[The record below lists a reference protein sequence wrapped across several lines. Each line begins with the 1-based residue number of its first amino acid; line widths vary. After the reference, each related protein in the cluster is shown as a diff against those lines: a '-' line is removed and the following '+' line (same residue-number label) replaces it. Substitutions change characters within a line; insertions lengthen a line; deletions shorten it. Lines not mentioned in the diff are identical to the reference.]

1 MHPFPH
7 PPHLPARALAPSH
20 SRERELASMRVGR
33 WGGGGAGCVDCA
45 RASQAAGCVCAGGT
59 SVGGVATR
67 QQQWGAAGAVG
78 LGHAPPPLH
87 STRAHLPPPPCC
99 RCCCSMRG
107 LSAITP
113 QRPWVPDVVHTPC
126 LACATHPPPPFS
138 PPLPPLSERAV
149 VVGGWAGRASAAA
162 EGLVVVPVAALA
174 AGGGGPKHQ
183 QQWVAAGG
191 GACGC
196 VRDGGHCRPL
206 RASLHLPPR
215 VCGHTPP
222 PHSTFTRLPASSGVL
237 RANTRAGATCRCR
250 FIRLSNPHWRPEHR
264 CV

>member
-126 LACATHPPPPFS
+126 LACATHPPPPSTPRS
-138 PPLPPLSERAV
+138 PPRASGRWWG
-149 VVGGWAGRASAAA
+149 VGGGDERR
-162 EGLVVVPVAALA
+162 LL
-174 AGGGGPKHQ
+174 
-183 QQWVAAGG
+183 
-191 GACGC
+191 
-196 VRDGGHCRPL
+196 L
-206 RASLHLPPR
+206 RAWLWCLLLPWPLGG
-215 VCGHTPP
+215 VAP
-222 PHSTFTRLPASSGVL
+222 STSSSGWQQGV
-237 RANTRAGATCRCR
+237 ARAGVCEMGGTVGRCEAAC
-250 FIRLSNPHWRPEHR
+250 PHAPTPCHPSPQTHNAYEHITTAGTWK
-264 CV
+264 VADLTPMPS